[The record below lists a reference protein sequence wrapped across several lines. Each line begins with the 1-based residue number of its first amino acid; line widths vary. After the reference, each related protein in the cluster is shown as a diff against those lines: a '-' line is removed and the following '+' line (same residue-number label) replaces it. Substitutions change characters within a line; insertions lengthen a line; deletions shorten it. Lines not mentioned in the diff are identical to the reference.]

1 MVARYGAIWYQL
13 TFNFCRVVSD
23 RKGTMVKGMPV
34 ETVWMGRFSSS
45 SATGRPST
53 LATTSCGCVAPNC
66 GSA

>member
-1 MVARYGAIWYQL
+1 
-13 TFNFCRVVSD
+13 
-23 RKGTMVKGMPV
+23 MVKGMPV